1 MKRKLF
7 LIAALAVMV
16 CAGAAAAQTPQ
27 EKEASRNAT
36 REKLRQLLATSGPKK
51 GIGID
56 FRQSDKQPYN
66 FVGVK
71 RDGLVNSDAIEIV
84 IGVTNDET
92 IGFRIY
98 PHIKSGY
105 INLNRAKDGAG
116 LMRMLLHLSDSN
128 FLYWGADTTDDVFA
142 GYTFTLESGFPDKA
156 IEVVLYSVAPLD
168 GFVGQMRP
176 FIDGSTAPTH

>member
-1 MKRKLF
+1 MALQEFSSSRFFNQLGQRSTPAMKRKLF
-7 LIAALAVMV
+7 LIAALAVFL

-92 IGFRIY
+92 IGFRTY

-105 INLNRAKDGAG
+105 IN
-116 LMRMLLHLSDSN
+116 
-128 FLYWGADTTDDVFA
+128 
-142 GYTFTLESGFPDKA
+142 P
-156 IEVVLYSVAPLD
+156 I
-168 GFVGQMRP
+168 RP
-176 FIDGSTAPTH
+176 